1 MPECDKCVISVL
13 PMVFLMIGYSIY
25 SAVIWSSIPYIVDE
39 KKLMTGFGI
48 GTSAM
53 NIGLSITP
61 LVIGSIYDTSGY
73 IWVSVLLIIFGSLSI
88 LTGVFLLKQDS
99 KLGLGLNSIKY
110 SSDTESKDTTPPTNN
125 NNLTLN

>member
-1 MPECDKCVISVL
+1 
-13 PMVFLMIGYSIY
+13 MVFLMIGYSIY

-61 LVIGSIYDTSGY
+61 LVVGSIYDTSGY

-88 LTGVFLLKQDS
+88 LTGVFLLNQDS
-99 KLGLGLNSIKY
+99 KLGLALNSIKY
-110 SSDTESKDTTPPTNN
+110 SSDTESKDNTPPALN